1 MPTRPRA
8 ESQSDD
14 KAYAIVE
21 VAGQGRGLVAA
32 RDLCRG
38 DVVLRD
44 RAVAVGLDEVELLRN
59 CAADPAARA
68 VIDELCSLSY
78 DALDGAARRRLAD
91 AVDGAADLAAFF
103 APHDDADEFDEAWA
117 KRASLRLECNVFT
130 LWTVDYERRSMGLFP
145 VARLLNHAC
154 APNCVREQDGDDL
167 RFTALA
173 DIPAGGAL
181 TFSYVPAAYGRA
193 ARRRLLRDYFQFAC
207 GCPRCAGDPA
217 ADERARGALA
227 HVGCGGSWNAAGRCA
242 ICGAPKPTGR

>member
-1 MPTRPRA
+1 MVVAGSVALPLQQVVFCAPFLVGRRYA
-8 ESQSDD
+8 ESLYGAD
-14 KAYAIVE
+14 
-21 VAGQGRGLVAA
+21 VAA
-32 RDLCRG
+32 L
-38 DVVLRD
+38 VLVL
-44 RAVAVGLDEVELLRN
+44 AGFVGFHRLSPEAR
-59 CAADPAARA
+59 CAARA

-167 RFTALA
+167 RFTASRTS
-173 DIPAGGAL
+173 P
-181 TFSYVPAAYGRA
+181 RA
-193 ARRRLLRDYFQFAC
+193 AR
-207 GCPRCAGDPA
+207 
-217 ADERARGALA
+217 
-227 HVGCGGSWNAAGRCA
+227 
-242 ICGAPKPTGR
+242 